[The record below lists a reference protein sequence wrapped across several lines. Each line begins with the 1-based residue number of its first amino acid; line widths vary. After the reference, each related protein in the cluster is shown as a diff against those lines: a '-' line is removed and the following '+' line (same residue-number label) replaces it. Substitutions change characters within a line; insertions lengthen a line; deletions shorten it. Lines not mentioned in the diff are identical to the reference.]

1 METPRIRKSRAS
13 SKDGRNYHQRRKT
26 SKRTSESVR
35 ERDSPTSGRDDIRVY
50 KEIPMTKDTIIEEAV
65 KYYKKCDEGIHSWIK
80 LESNLPAGRQH
91 SFRCYFCGE
100 ELEGFHCSGGSPSGK
115 GRHYSC
121 HLFETPDEYI
131 RRIRKELELKN
142 RE

>member
-1 METPRIRKSRAS
+1 MNNVIERVGIITLGIILCLTIFGIPLGIVMILM
-13 SKDGRNYHQRRKT
+13 GFRRK
-26 SKRTSESVR
+26 
-35 ERDSPTSGRDDIRVY
+35 I
-50 KEIPMTKDTIIEEAV
+50 IPMTKNQLIEEAV

>member
-1 METPRIRKSRAS
+1 MSQDNNNCEPNCPCGQYRKGERKPHAILPDPER
-13 SKDGRNYHQRRKT
+13 KPPWDMILMGFRRK
-26 SKRTSESVR
+26 
-35 ERDSPTSGRDDIRVY
+35 I
-50 KEIPMTKDTIIEEAV
+50 IPMTKNQLIEEAV
-65 KYYKKCDEGIHSWIK
+65 KYYKKCDEGVHSWIK

>member
-1 METPRIRKSRAS
+1 MNNVIERVGIITLGIILCLTIFGIPLGIVMILM
-13 SKDGRNYHQRRKT
+13 GFRRK
-26 SKRTSESVR
+26 
-35 ERDSPTSGRDDIRVY
+35 I
-50 KEIPMTKDTIIEEAV
+50 IPMTKNQLIEEAV
-65 KYYKKCDEGIHSWIK
+65 KYYKKCDEGVHSWIK